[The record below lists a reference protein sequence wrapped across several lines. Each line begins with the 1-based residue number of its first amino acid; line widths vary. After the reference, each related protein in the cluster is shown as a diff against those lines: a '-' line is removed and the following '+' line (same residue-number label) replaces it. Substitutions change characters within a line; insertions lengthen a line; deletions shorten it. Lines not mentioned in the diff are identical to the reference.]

1 MFRYKS
7 KEQAII
13 IAALVIMLCLTCLAG
28 ATLALFTSNP
38 DDGKIGIVTTA
49 GKINID
55 IVDAEKN
62 SLVNGTLKFVPDNPG
77 SPILFE
83 PGATFRTQAFYIEN
97 NGDISIRFRVYV
109 SNDEQMD
116 MEEFNRG
123 FEVWVGTNPDDPTK
137 GMPITEFSEVL
148 LPHTQDTQPYY
159 LFVHMKES
167 AGNEFNNNNNKNKP
181 VIYSGIGITVFAVQ
195 GNADLADFKE

>member
-7 KEQAII
+7 KEQAIV

-195 GNADLADFKE
+195 GNADLVDFKE

>member
-7 KEQAII
+7 KEQAIV

-83 PGATFRTQAFYIEN
+83 PGATFRTQAFYIKN
-97 NGDISIRFRVYV
+97 NSDISIKFRVYV

-195 GNADLADFKE
+195 GNADIEE

>member
-7 KEQAII
+7 KEQAIV

-28 ATLALFTSNP
+28 ATFALFTSDLN
-38 DDGKIGIVTTA
+38 DGKIGIVTTA
-49 GKINID
+49 GKIDID
-55 IVDAEKN
+55 ILDEEN
-62 SLVNGTLKFVPDNPG
+62 SSLVDKTLNFVPNATG
-77 SPILFE
+77 GRILFE
-83 PGATFRTQAFYIEN
+83 PGATFRTQAFYIKN
-97 NGDISIRFRVYV
+97 NSDISIKFRVYV
-109 SNDEQMD
+109 SNDEQED

-195 GNADLADFKE
+195 GNADLVDFKE

>member
-7 KEQAII
+7 KEQAIV

-55 IVDAEKN
+55 IVDTEKN

-195 GNADLADFKE
+195 GNADLVDFKE